1 MPTKICRRVF
11 LWSLL
16 LSALAALAGTR
27 VFASASE
34 ADVAK
39 RCLRERELAA
49 TLDPARKAA
58 FRAQTCL
65 INSTLDDS
73 GQLTMTLRSQASG
86 GQVPDLFL
94 SAAES
99 GAGQALAVQT
109 EEDKSPID
117 VALVLMA
124 ARPTGMPDSTEALRT
139 GVQELVR
146 AVYAVPESRVGLIGY
161 AHSKAEFSPLLP
173 AQGNAL
179 LPASRHREVQAKLD
193 SFSVS
198 EGVETR
204 WALSS
209 ALARALGLLEEAAR
223 TAPHHRRAL
232 LVYSHGTAEDG
243 SDQMVDLLAYQ
254 LRSLQVQLAFVP
266 LLGHSKPPSG
276 FLRNLA
282 DRGGGIIHRPSMTP
296 GALQEQ
302 LADVRDGLFKRQRAQ
317 LTLSAEQRSAGS
329 LRLRWARA
337 DGAAASLAESV
348 QVVLPSPIAASP
360 RATAPTGETLITG
373 SGQGVQGSPAA
384 RPLSR
389 DLILLFFL
397 AGLTLLALL
406 LVARRVSQRDAA
418 HRVPGNTSLLPTS
431 HSVWLHWVERSLDI
445 PIRSL
450 PHVIGNDLDCDT
462 VTQDV
467 GTAKSRVLLTT
478 DAGSNALLARAID
491 PDSLRDAER
500 MQRNSLELRDGVEF
514 LVHGQRFKLF
524 VTPLNMMTSGVES

>member
-11 LWSLL
+11 LWALL
-16 LSALAALAGTR
+16 LSSLTVVAGTR
-27 VFASASE
+27 ALASSNE
-34 ADVAK
+34 ADVAR

-49 TLDPARKAA
+49 PGDPGRKAA

-65 INSTLDDS
+65 INTTLDES
-73 GQLTMTLRSQASG
+73 GQLTVTLRSQASS
-86 GQVPDLFL
+86 GQVPDLLL

-99 GAGQALAVQT
+99 GAGQALPVQT

-124 ARPTGMPDSTEALRT
+124 ARPTGMPESTEALRA

-146 AVYAVPESRVGLIGY
+146 AVYALPESRVGLIGY
-161 AHSKAEFSPLLP
+161 AHSKAEFSPMLP

-179 LPASRHREVQAKLD
+179 LPASRHPEVQAKLD
-193 SFSVS
+193 NLSVN
-198 EGVETR
+198 EGQETR

-209 ALARALGLLEEAAR
+209 AFARALGLLEEAAR

-232 LVYSHGTAEDG
+232 IVYSHGTAEDG

-254 LRSLQVQLAFVP
+254 LRSLQVQLALVP
-266 LLGHSKPPSG
+266 LLGHSKPPSK
-276 FLRNLA
+276 FLQSLA
-282 DRGGGIIHRPSMTP
+282 DRAGGIIHRPSLTA

-302 LADVRDGLFKRQRAQ
+302 FADVRNGLFKRQRAQ
-317 LTLSAEQRSAGS
+317 ITLSPEQRSTGN
-329 LRLRWARA
+329 LRLTWARS
-337 DGAAASLAESV
+337 DGAPANLAESV
-348 QVVLPSPIAASP
+348 LVVVPAPIAASP
-360 RATAPTGETLITG
+360 RATAPTGETLVTG
-373 SGQGVQGSPAA
+373 SGQGVHGSPAA
-384 RPLSR
+384 RPLPR
-389 DLILLFFL
+389 EFIVLFLL

-406 LVARRVSQRDAA
+406 LVARRISHRDTANM
-418 HRVPGNTSLLPTS
+418 VKGNASLLPTS

-478 DAGSNALLARAID
+478 DAGSNALLAKAID
-491 PDSLRDAER
+491 PDSLRDTER

-524 VTPLNMMTSGVES
+524 VTPLNMMTSGVE